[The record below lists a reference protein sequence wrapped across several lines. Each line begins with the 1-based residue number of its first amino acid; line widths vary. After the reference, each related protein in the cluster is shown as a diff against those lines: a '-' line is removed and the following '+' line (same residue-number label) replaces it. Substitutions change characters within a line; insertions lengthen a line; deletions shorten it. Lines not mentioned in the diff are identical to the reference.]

1 VVLRANGDALELEV
15 TDNGVSGEFSPGLD
29 ERAILFNHRIG
40 QFNALN
46 IRQITLTQRS
56 VVNTGKGRLNRAVI
70 TIR

>member
-1 VVLRANGDALELEV
+1 MALRANGDTLELEV

-29 ERAILFNHRIG
+29 ERAVLFNHRIE

-46 IRQITLTQRS
+46 IRRIALKQRS
-56 VVNTGKGRLNRAVI
+56 AANTGNGRLNRAVI